1 MTNEER
7 KELEEY
13 FDERYVRKDDCTE
26 RQAVIDTRFAN
37 NATRNAIVA
46 HDVAAIKK
54 VLWFVAGAIVSEVV
68 VMLFSIIMK

>member
-13 FDERYVRKDDCTE
+13 FDERYVRKDDCNE
-26 RQAVIDTRFAN
+26 RQNLIDTRFAN
-37 NATRNAIVA
+37 SATRNAIVA